1 MEFQCNLC
9 PRKCNATRGE
19 TGNGFCGMG
28 SDPVLARAAPHFDEE
43 PVISGVHGSGAV
55 FFSGCCLRCRFCQN
69 YEISTENFGKR
80 VSPETLRKIYFRLID
95 QGVHNINLVNPTHFT
110 RAILQ
115 SLEGGLPVPV
125 VWNTGG
131 YERVETLRALEG
143 KVQVYLP
150 DLKYYHADAAGRYS
164 AAPDY
169 FPYASAAIREML
181 RQTGPAQ
188 IDENGLMV
196 RGTMVRHLILP
207 GRTQE
212 SMEILRWIRENLP
225 GAWVSLMAQYVPAGD
240 ANGVDQLGRQLTQQE
255 YDRVADCLME
265 LGLEDGFVQE
275 LSSSD
280 EKYIP
285 NFDLTGVLDEW
296 N

>member
-1 MEFQCNLC
+1 MICTLC
-9 PRKCNATRGE
+9 PRMCRAQRDETHGE
-19 TGNGFCGMG
+19 GYCGMG
-28 SDPVLARAAPHFDEE
+28 TRAVVARAAPHYWEE
-43 PVISGVHGSGAV
+43 ACLSGTRGCGTI
-55 FFSGCCLRCRFCQN
+55 FFSGCPLGCVYCQN
-69 YEISTENFGKR
+69 YEISHEKQGRPVTDE
-80 VSPETLRKIYFRLID
+80 ELAELIANLAA
-95 QGVHNINLVNPTHFT
+95 QGVHNISFVTGTHFVP
-110 RAILQ
+110 AILRA
-115 SLEGGLPVPV
+115 LDIARPALPI